1 MSANLESLRAT
12 VQHNCHIADAS
23 HAGDYT
29 LCIYLMKM
37 REFFRWEAGESFSS
51 PLDNK
56 QVGIWLREREKL
68 WNSLETEG
76 FNPMQIGGIP
86 YDPFESAA
94 INAEL
99 LPQGLVY
106 SGGLGINNKPHFFLG
121 YLEKHE
127 EYNGYSIFFAEK
139 ELARD
144 LTSPPAMTQGK
155 NIYIRRES
163 LKRMLWEKLESWNWN
178 QPDNAMGKALAFYDF
193 RKDVDRAL
201 DEMTENELE
210 AILLH
215 EIGEIR
221 AGERLGNKW
230 EELLVTLPYTRA
242 ELMLRAVRDHLAD
255 AVSTLPALLEK
266 DNEPSLHF
274 YFGNLTHMR
283 KYLSPSLMD
292 AYLHWRQTGDRRELE
307 ERADRSEEH
316 WSNLTARIL
325 QIEPDPQRQ
334 YVDTIQDLIENNRL

>member
-1 MSANLESLRAT
+1 MSANLETLRST
-12 VQHNCHIADAS
+12 VQRNCHIADAS

-37 REFFRWEAGESFSS
+37 REFFRWEAGEAFSS

-56 QVGIWLREREKL
+56 QVGQWLREREQL
-68 WNSLETEG
+68 WDSLHAED
-76 FNPMQIGGIP
+76 FNPMAIGDNR
-86 YDPFESAA
+86 YDPFDSGA

-99 LPQGLVY
+99 NPQGLVY

-121 YLEKHE
+121 LLERHDQ
-127 EYNGYSIFFAEK
+127 YNGYAIFVSEK

-144 LTSPPAMTQGK
+144 LTSPPAMAQGN

-178 QPDNAMGKALAFYDF
+178 QPDNAMGKALAYYDF
-193 RKDVDRAL
+193 NKDVDQAL
-201 DEMTENELE
+201 EAMTENELE

-215 EIGEIR
+215 EIGELR
-221 AGERLGNKW
+221 AGERLGKQW
-230 EELLVTLPYTRA
+230 EELLITLPYTRA

-255 AVSTLPALLEK
+255 AISTLPALLEK

-283 KYLSPSLMD
+283 KHLSPSLLE
-292 AYLHWRQTGDRRELE
+292 AYQRWQESGNRRELE
-307 ERADRSEEH
+307 ELADRSEEH
-316 WSNLTARIL
+316 WSNLTSQIL
-325 QIEPDPQRQ
+325 EIQPDPERQ
-334 YVDTIQDLIENNRL
+334 YVETIQELIENNRL